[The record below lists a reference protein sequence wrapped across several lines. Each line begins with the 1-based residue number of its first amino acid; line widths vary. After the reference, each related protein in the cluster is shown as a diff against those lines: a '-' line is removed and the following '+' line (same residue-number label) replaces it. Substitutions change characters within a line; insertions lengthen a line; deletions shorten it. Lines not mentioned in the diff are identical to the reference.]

1 MEPIIAFKYE
11 KVMVWIE
18 REVEGKIGKWRKR
31 EIKEERRAH
40 RQEEQEVK

>member
-1 MEPIIAFKYE
+1 M
-11 KVMVWIE
+11 WIE
-18 REVEGKIGKWRKR
+18 REVIIGKWRKR